1 MKCLNTVLQDVLIG
15 RKVTVIK
22 SRQPSYVNISGMVID
37 ETRETLTIDD
47 GSKRKVIVKRGTT
60 FHVNL
65 SDGTVVEVDGD
76 AIVGRPEDRVKK
88 RLRRR
93 W

>member
-1 MKCLNTVLQDVLIG
+1 MKCLNTVLQDILIG
-15 RKVTVIK
+15 RKVTVVK
-22 SRQPSYVNISGMVID
+22 SRQPSYINVSGMVID
-37 ETRETLTIDD
+37 ETKETLTIDD
-47 GSKRKVIVKRGTT
+47 GSKRRVIIKRGTT

-65 SDGTVVEVDGD
+65 SDGTVVEVDGE